1 MTGKV
6 SDRHEKLLDQFLS
19 STLDDY
25 KNGVTSRLQATR
37 LLKNAIIAID
47 NGLSDEAV
55 DWMNNG
61 SKEGLRNTTRE
72 KPRSL
77 STMNVYLMVL
87 LAVVG
92 VAIVINLILT
102 ARG

>member
-19 STLDDY
+19 TTLDDY
-25 KNGVTSRLQATR
+25 KSGVTNRLQANR
-37 LLKNAIIAID
+37 LLNNAITAID
-47 NGLSDEAV
+47 NGLPDEAV

-61 SKEGLRNTTRE
+61 RKEVLRNTTR
-72 KPRSL
+72 KKSRSL
-77 STMNVYLMVL
+77 SKINVYLMVL

-92 VAIVINLILT
+92 VATLLNLILT